1 MTVIKQTS
9 SLPSYDGSRS
19 GLSRLRHLLGENTSV
34 QLFKQCATLIEQKKA
49 EELTKLVNAQDSA
62 TKRRLFVEAVERGAL
77 QLAKV
82 VKVLHKDPENPIV
95 VREYDIVES
104 FKYKNGLRAWL
115 IQQVDQSTKER
126 AAATAISRQKWDAYE
141 ALSSEV
147 EITCLDGAL
156 LFAASG
162 SAQPQF
168 IETII
173 EHFSAEDRA
182 TALAYA
188 ASDVATLQTLLK
200 HQLPPENTAE
210 NTHYQYGV
218 NYALFRAVDE
228 NARDVMDLLLPLAN
242 TTEVYNK
249 LKDMSPQRAEDF
261 LVYCSEKQKSLLVDK
276 IKTAR
281 DASVT
286 LDTPARK
293 I

>member
-1 MTVIKQTS
+1 MTIIKQTS
-9 SLPSYDGSRS
+9 SLPSYDGSLS
-19 GLSRLRHLLGENTSV
+19 GLRALLGANTHV
-34 QLFKQCATLIEQKKA
+34 QLFKQCATLIEEKKA
-49 EELTKLVNAQDSA
+49 EELTQLINAQDSA
-62 TKRRLFVEAVERGAL
+62 TKRGLFTEAVERGAL

-82 VKVLHKDPENPIV
+82 VKVLHKDPQNPIV
-95 VREYDIVES
+95 VREDDIVEA
-104 FKYKNGLRAWL
+104 FKYKNGLALWL
-115 IQQVDQSTKER
+115 IQQTDQSTKER
-126 AAATAISRQKWDAYE
+126 AAAIAISRKKWDAYE

-168 IETII
+168 IESII

-188 ASDVATLQTLLK
+188 ASDVSTLQTLLK
-200 HQLPPENTAE
+200 HQVAPENGSE
-210 NTHYQYGV
+210 NTPYQYGV

-228 NARDVMDLLLPLAN
+228 NARDAMDLLLPLAN
-242 TTEVYNK
+242 TAEVYSK
-249 LKDMSPQRAEDF
+249 LKDMSSQRAEDF
-261 LVYCSEKQKSLLVDK
+261 LAYCSEKQKSVLVEK

-281 DASVT
+281 DTSSSDIEA
-286 LDTPARK
+286 PARK